1 MQKQLFHTTNFGEF
15 GEYFFVDRLLDF
27 PKYLSSLMKYVQGKE
42 QQIEFIQA
50 FVHTESKD
58 GKKDDVLTV
67 ETVFFDG
74 TKVVRIWGAKDI
86 ESDVALKVTME
97 LINPESKQTE
107 KEYTVIE
114 NDEEL
119 FREPIYEEKR

>member
-1 MQKQLFHTTNFGEF
+1 
-15 GEYFFVDRLLDF
+15 
-27 PKYLSSLMKYVQGKE
+27 MKYVQGKE